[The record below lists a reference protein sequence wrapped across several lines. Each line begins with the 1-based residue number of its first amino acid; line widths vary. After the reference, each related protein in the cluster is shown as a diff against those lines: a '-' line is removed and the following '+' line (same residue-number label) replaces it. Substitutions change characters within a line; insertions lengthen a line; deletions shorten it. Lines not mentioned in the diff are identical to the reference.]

1 MPTPSPFTI
10 VQARAASPRAAEV
23 WIYGDIGESWDGE
36 SVDAKNFVRDFAAI
50 EADDI
55 TVRINSYGG
64 SVTDGLAIH
73 NAIKRHKAKVT
84 VEIDGAAF
92 SIASLIAMAGDD
104 VRMADN
110 ALMMIHAPWGFAMG
124 NAAEMRDT
132 ADTLDKYASAMSS
145 AYIAKS
151 GQPAEAILALLQ
163 DGKDH
168 WFTAAE
174 ALAEGFVHAVSD
186 ALPIAASLDKQFDLS
201 RYPRFQA
208 AAKAA
213 LARSAVVLR
222 AKADHLDNPLSAAP
236 SPAPLAA
243 AVPTIAA
250 AAATQ
255 EAPMPVPNTPLAAT
269 AAEILAADKS
279 RREGIR
285 AEFAPFAASAWSPEL
300 LKSCEDDHDCTAQAA
315 SQKILAK
322 LAADVQPVGAVHIET
337 VEDESDK
344 RRDGIVAS
352 LVARAGLADKETRA
366 RAKHSEFRGAKLL
379 DLARA
384 SLASAG
390 IRHQN
395 MDQMQIVAAAFT
407 QSTSDFP
414 VLLENAMY
422 KVLQTAYMTAADTWS
437 RFCKEGSVNDFRA
450 NPRYRTG
457 SFGNLDPLNEL
468 GEFKNKSISDGEK
481 GSITAGTK
489 GNIIN
494 LSRQMV
500 INDDLGAFIGLASD
514 LGRAARRTIESDVY
528 ALLALN
534 GGLGP
539 TMEDGK
545 TLFHADH
552 GNIGT
557 GATISVASL
566 DADRV
571 LMGSQTDVSGNDF
584 LDLRPSVLLVPLA
597 LGGAARAIVGAEYD
611 DDSQKNQRKPNVIRD
626 LYDDIVDTPRLTG
639 TRRYSFANPID
650 APVLEVA
657 FLDGN
662 SEPYLESVNGFSV
675 DGTQWKVRLDYG
687 VGATD
692 YRGSNTNAG
701 VA

>member
-10 VQARAASPRAAEV
+10 VSARAASPRAAEV

-36 SVDAKNFVRDFAAI
+36 SVAAKNFVKDFAAI
-50 EADDI
+50 DADDI

-84 VEIDGAAF
+84 IEIDGAAF

-132 ADTLDKYASAMSS
+132 ADTLDKYAAAMSS
-145 AYIAKS
+145 AYIAQS
-151 GQPAEAILALLQ
+151 GKPAEDILALLQ

-186 ALPIAASLDKQFDLS
+186 ALPIAASLDKQFDLT
-201 RYPRFQA
+201 RYPRFRAA
-208 AAKAA
+208 AAKPAP
-213 LARSAVVLR
+213 V
-222 AKADHLDNPLSAAP
+222 PAAP
-236 SPAPLAA
+236 SPAPLAE

-255 EAPMPVPNTPLAAT
+255 EAPMPEVITPKAAT
-269 AAEILAADKS
+269 AAEVLAADKA

-285 AEFAPFAASAWSPEL
+285 AEFAPFAAAAWSPEL
-300 LKSCEDDHDCTAQAA
+300 QKACEDDTDCTPQAA
-315 SQKILAK
+315 SQKILAR

-337 VEDESDK
+337 VEDKSDK
-344 RRDGIVAS
+344 RRDAIVAA
-352 LVARAGLADKETRA
+352 LLTRAGVADKATRA
-366 RAKHSEFRGAKLL
+366 AAMASGYRSHKLL
-379 DLARA
+379 DIAKA
-384 SLASAG
+384 SLTHAG
-390 IRHQN
+390 IRHDR
-395 MDQMQIVAAAFT
+395 MDPMRIVGAAFT
-407 QSTSDFP
+407 QGTSDFP
-414 VLLENAMY
+414 ILLENAMH
-422 KVLQTAYMTAADTWS
+422 KVLQNAYATAADTWS
-437 RFCKEGSVNDFRA
+437 RFCATGSVSDFRDH
-450 NPRYRTG
+450 PRYRVG
-457 SFGNLDPLNEL
+457 SLGNLSALTEL
-468 GEFKNKSISDGEK
+468 GEFVNKTIPDGEK
-481 GSITAGTK
+481 AVIRAGTK
-489 GNIIN
+489 GNVIN
-494 LSRQMV
+494 LSRQAI
-500 INDDLGAFIGLASD
+500 INDDMGAFLGLAAN
-514 LGRAARRTIESDVY
+514 LGRAARRTIEADVY

-534 GGLGP
+534 AGLGP
-539 TMEDGK
+539 TMADGL
-545 TLFHADH
+545 TLFHANH

-557 GATISVASL
+557 GAAISVASL

-571 LMGSQTDVSGNDF
+571 LMASQTDVGGNDF
-584 LDLRPSVLLVPLA
+584 LDLRPGVLLVPLG

-626 LYDDIVDTPRLTG
+626 LYDDIVDTPRMTG
-639 TRRYSFANPID
+639 TRRYSFANPTD
-650 APVLEVA
+650 APVIEVA

-662 SEPYLESVNGFSV
+662 SEPYLESEAGFSV
-675 DGTQWKVRLDYG
+675 DGTRWKVRLDYG
-687 VGATD
+687 VGAID
-692 YRGSNTNAG
+692 YRGAVTNAG

>member
-1 MPTPSPFTI
+1 MASSSPFTI
-10 VQARAASPRAAEV
+10 KARAGSPRASEV

-36 SVDAKNFVRDFAAI
+36 SVAAKDFVKDFSAIDAD
-50 EADDI
+50 EI

-73 NAIKRHKAKVT
+73 NAIKRHPARVT

-110 ALMMIHAPWGFAMG
+110 ALMMIHAPWGLALG

-132 ADTLDKYASAMSS
+132 ADTLDKYAAAMSS
-145 AYIAKS
+145 AYIAQSGKS
-151 GQPAEAILALLQ
+151 AEDIMSLLQ

-201 RYPRFQA
+201 RYPRF
-208 AAKAA
+208 K
-213 LARSAVVLR
+213 SV
-222 AKADHLDNPLSAAP
+222 SAAP
-236 SPAPLAA
+236 SPAPIVEAD
-243 AVPTIAA
+243 PTIAA
-250 AAATQ
+250 DAALQ
-255 EAPMPVPNTPLAAT
+255 EATMPEVITTQAAS
-269 AAEILAADKS
+269 AAEILAADKA
-279 RREGIR
+279 RRAGIR
-285 AEFAPFAASAWSPEL
+285 AEFAPFAASAWASEL
-300 LKSCEDDHDCTAQAA
+300 LKTCEDDDSCTAPVA

-322 LAADVQPVGAVHIET
+322 LAAEKVEPICATHIET
-337 VEDESDK
+337 VEDETDK
-344 RRDGIVAS
+344 RREGIIAA
-352 LVARAGLADKETRA
+352 LITRAGLADKETRA
-366 RAKHSEFRGAKLL
+366 RAQHSEFRGAKLL

-384 SLASAG
+384 SLTSAG

-414 VLLENAMY
+414 VLLENAMH
-422 KVLQTAYMTAADTWS
+422 KVLQTAYATVADTWS
-437 RFCKEGSVNDFRA
+437 RFCKTGSVNDFRA

-457 SFGNLDPLNEL
+457 SFGNLDTLNEL
-468 GEFKNKSISDGEK
+468 GEFKNKSIPDGEK
-481 GSITAGTK
+481 ASITAATK

-500 INDDLGAFIGLASD
+500 INDALGAFVGLAAD

-539 TMEDGK
+539 VMADGH
-545 TLFHADH
+545 TLFKAEH
-552 GNIGT
+552 GNLTTAAAIT
-557 GATISVASL
+557 MAAIDL
-566 DADRV
+566 DRV
-571 LMGSQTDVSGNDF
+571 AMASQTDVGGNDF
-584 LDLRPSVLLVPLA
+584 LDLRPSVLVVPIA
-597 LGGAARAIVGAEYD
+597 LGGTARTINDALYD
-611 DDSQKNQRKPNVIRD
+611 PDTANKLQKPNTVNG
-626 LYDDIVDTPRLTG
+626 LFSDIVDTPRISG
-639 TRRYSFANPID
+639 TRRYLFADPNQ
-650 APVLEVA
+650 APVIEVA

-662 SEPYLESVNGFSV
+662 SEPYLESEAGFSV
-675 DGTQWKVRLDYG
+675 DGTRWKVRLDYG
-687 VGATD
+687 IGAVD
-692 YRGSNTNAG
+692 YRGAVTNAG
-701 VA
+701 A